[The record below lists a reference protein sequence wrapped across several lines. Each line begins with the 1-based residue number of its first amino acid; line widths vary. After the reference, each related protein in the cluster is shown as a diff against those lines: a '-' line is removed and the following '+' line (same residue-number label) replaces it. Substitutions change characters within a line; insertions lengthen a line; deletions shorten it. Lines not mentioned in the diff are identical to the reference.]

1 VDKKAFC
8 VRAISRHYA
17 ASAGDDGMCNLYSM
31 VSNKEA
37 IREFA
42 KFLRVTPEMDN
53 LPTFPGIFANGW
65 APIADSG
72 MIARTV
78 PT

>member
-1 VDKKAFC
+1 
-8 VRAISRHYA
+8 
-17 ASAGDDGMCNLYSM
+17 MCNLYSM